1 MITIT
6 MAAFKGGT
14 AKSSASLHIAS
25 ALSIFHKK
33 RCLLIDFDPQ
43 ANLSSSLG
51 FSTDDLLTMVPVLQE
66 EKSVKEVIKH
76 TCIPRLDIITANTY
90 LDQVEATAPLF
101 SDPYAHER
109 LRNSLKQVQDDYD
122 FCFIDIP
129 PSLNWLCRSAFYA
142 ANYSV
147 ICAIPEPF
155 SILAMQRLSKYHE
168 SINKNH
174 KVDVLGVLLSFWDE
188 RSSINDALL
197 QGIEMA
203 FDGKTFESKIRR
215 DKAIPKA
222 VLYGKPVF
230 LTEKSSRASK
240 DYQGLAKELLKKL
253 SETKANNEKA
263 GTHVKG

>member
-1 MITIT
+1 MITTT

-14 AKSSASLHIAS
+14 AKTSAGLHLAS
-25 ALSIFHKK
+25 ALSLFHNK

-51 FSTDDLLTMVPVLQE
+51 FSTDDLLTMVPVLQDE
-66 EKSVKEVIKH
+66 QSIRKVIKQ
-76 TCIPRLDIITANTY
+76 TCIPNLSIITANTF
-90 LDQVEATAPLF
+90 LDQIESTAPLF

-109 LRNSLKQVQDDYD
+109 LRNSLKEIGDDYD

-142 ANYSV
+142 SDYSL

-168 SINKNH
+168 SINRNH
-174 KVDVLGVLLSFWDE
+174 KIEVLGILLSFWDE

-197 QGIEMA
+197 KGIEMA
-203 FDGKTFESKIRR
+203 FKGKILDAKVRR

-222 VLYGKPVF
+222 VLDGKPVF
-230 LTEKSSRASK
+230 LTEKSSRAST
-240 DYQGLAKELLKKL
+240 DYQLVATELLNKL
-253 SETKANNEKA
+253 DLVRTC
-263 GTHVKG
+263 G